1 MRIAAPAINSKSN
14 FCPVKKKT
22 LTGLFLCAMVHPG
35 DVMDKTFEH
44 ALLYDFY
51 GPLLTEK
58 QRQIYEEVRF
68 GDLSLSE
75 ASEQFGVSRQGIHDS
90 LKRVERS
97 LETYEEKL
105 GLVKQFRAIKDKA
118 ERIREICGSMG
129 AAEERGTGIEE
140 ILRLTGEIEEL

>member
-1 MRIAAPAINSKSN
+1 MRIAAPAINSKSY

-90 LKRVERS
+90 LKRVEKS

-105 GLVKQFRAIKDKA
+105 GLVKQFREIRGKA
-118 ERIREICGSMG
+118 EEIRTLCGALRPRLPHS
-129 AAEERGTGIEE
+129 EE
-140 ILRLTGEIEEL
+140 IDRIIRLTTEIEEL

>member
-1 MRIAAPAINSKSN
+1 
-14 FCPVKKKT
+14 
-22 LTGLFLCAMVHPG
+22 MVTPG

-90 LKRVERS
+90 LKRVEKS
-97 LETYEEKL
+97 LEAYEEKL
-105 GLVKQFRAIKDKA
+105 GLVKQFRAMKSKAEEIRKICSHLQKDKSENA
-118 ERIREICGSMG
+118 EIQS
-129 AAEERGTGIEE
+129 
-140 ILRLTGEIEEL
+140 ILQLTREIEEL